1 MFNIEK
7 CWKDIEEKVEYGYI
21 QLVGLVVFG
30 IIFFLSLIVKM
41 PPSAISITAL
51 LAMFLFAVI
60 RNPKQVEKKELNKAI
75 EILKNRLEDFR
86 KKFLNRGESDSFFS
100 LSKNP
105 PKKEYPDEL
114 WKKYHEWRFAYLTL
128 GVDHI
133 NRQITGPLNKQEI
146 SSCFKDLFN
155 MTNRCHVFLN
165 EYVREMNEQGDLP
178 TEHEEIVDVYNKFKD
193 DLFKDVERLNTDLRS
208 FKIDVGG
215 IKLQKIRLSDLQ

>member
-1 MFNIEK
+1 MFNIDK
-7 CWKDIEEKVEYGYI
+7 YWKDIKEKVEYGYI
-21 QLVGLVVFG
+21 QLVGLTVFS

-75 EILKNRLEDFR
+75 EILKNRLEDFL
-86 KKFLNRGESDSFFS
+86 KKFLNRGEGDSFCS

-105 PKKEYPDEL
+105 PKKGYPDEL

-128 GVDHI
+128 EVDHI

-146 SSCFKDLFN
+146 SFCFINL
-155 MTNRCHVFLN
+155 L
-165 EYVREMNEQGDLP
+165 
-178 TEHEEIVDVYNKFKD
+178 
-193 DLFKDVERLNTDLRS
+193 
-208 FKIDVGG
+208 
-215 IKLQKIRLSDLQ
+215 